1 MGEYNA
7 RLRTLRTMQIL
18 LEESDQDHV
27 LKGPEIVELLRNR
40 YGIETDRK
48 TVYSDIDTL
57 TEFGLDIVKQKG
69 GRPGCYIASR
79 EFELPELKLL
89 VDAVQSSK
97 FITEKKSREMIRK
110 LEKIAGKYAATKLH
124 RQVFIY
130 NRPKT
135 ENETIFYNVDTIHEA
150 ISGNRQVSFLYTEW
164 TVKKELVLRKN
175 GERYVVSPWALT
187 WDDENY
193 YLVAYEKDTKSIRHY
208 RVDKMKDTQIENR
221 GRLGERV
228 FRGFDLAA
236 FAKKTFGMYG
246 GEDTEI
252 TLRCE
257 NGLAGVVLDRFGDG
271 IMLIPDGEE
280 HFRTRVTVAVSRQFF
295 GWVTGIGRGMQ
306 IAGPAN
312 VRQDYLG
319 YLKEIAEGYQEG
331 AAEYE

>member
-18 LEESDQDHV
+18 FDESDQDHV

-57 TEFGLDIVKQKG
+57 IEFGLDIVKQKG
-69 GRPGCYIASR
+69 GRPGCYVASR

-110 LEKIAGKYAATKLH
+110 LEQIAGKYAATKLH

-135 ENETIFYNVDTIHEA
+135 ENETIFYSVDTIHEA

-164 TVKKELVLRKN
+164 TVKKELVLRRN

-193 YLVAYEKDTKSIRHY
+193 YLVAYDKDTKSIRHY
-208 RVDKMKDTQIENR
+208 RVDKMKDVQIENR
-221 GRLGERV
+221 GRLGERE

-246 GEDTEI
+246 GEDTEV

-271 IMLIPDGEE
+271 IMMIPDGEE
-280 HFRTRVTVAVSRQFF
+280 YFRTRVTVALSQQFF

-306 IAGPAN
+306 IAGPAKI
-312 VRQDYLG
+312 RQEYLG